1 MFSTKDATTVR
12 PASNALLAIDSEDR
26 FKDFIESR
34 NSTPGAYNSSPYNFQ
49 ITKSESMMN
58 GFFTRLAISEVYF
71 NWSIPNINPKTNSMM
86 FYWQDRDGEHSALIS
101 LFPSFYTPAQLAQ
114 ALTTALDNA
123 LPGTVAAYASLGLPC
138 FVITSPPDVVIRFAP
153 LPYNSAQYPFPPST
167 RQLFDL
173 LGLTNGEG
181 GTYSGTI
188 TGAYTLCQA
197 VRYVDIVC
205 PQLSYNTTLRDT
217 TSQPASRNVL
227 CRLYLSASTQNIYP
241 SSALFAPPGCGP
253 VTIYR
258 QFPVPKYIP
267 WSADQPVS
275 GTLNFQ
281 VYDDQGAILG
291 DFGELSE
298 PLYLADWSMSLLVS
312 EN

>member
-26 FKDFIESR
+26 FKDYVEAR
-34 NSTPGAYNSSPYNFQ
+34 NSSPGGYNSSPYDFQ

-58 GFFTRLAISEVYF
+58 GFFTRIGISEIIF
-71 NWSIPNINPKTNSMM
+71 NWSIPNINPKTNSVI
-86 FYWQDRDGEHSALIS
+86 FYWQDRTGEHSAVITL
-101 LFPSFYTPAQLAQ
+101 LPGFYTPAQLAQ
-114 ALTTALDNA
+114 SLTELLDNV
-123 LPGTVAAYASLGLPC
+123 LPGTVAAYGNLNLPNFT
-138 FVITSPPDVVIRFAP
+138 FVPPADTVIRFAP
-153 LPYNSAQYPFPPST
+153 LDYNSAEYPFPPST
-167 RQLFDL
+167 KQLFDL
-173 LGLTNGEG
+173 LGLTYGEG

-197 VRYVDIVC
+197 CRYVDIVC
-205 PQLSYNTTLRDT
+205 PQLSYNMTLRDS

-227 CRLYLSASTQNIYP
+227 CRLYLDAPAPNIYP
-241 SSALFAPPGCGP
+241 SSPLFAPPGAGP
-253 VTIYR
+253 FTLYR

-275 GTLNFQ
+275 GTLRFQ

-291 DFGELSE
+291 DFGTLSE
-298 PLYLADWSMSLLVS
+298 PLYLSDWSMSLLVS